1 MAERDARSRLLA
13 DEAHMVTHFPTVPI
27 TLIVGVLV
35 AISIVS
41 MTILAGIG

>member
-1 MAERDARSRLLA
+1 
-13 DEAHMVTHFPTVPI
+13 MVANISAAVPI

-35 AISIVS
+35 AVSIVS